1 MKKIFILSVVLILLM
16 TSCSEPSSTIS
27 DDNNDNFEWTI
38 VKEPTCNQDGKK
50 TRYDE
55 EGNLIEQTIPAL
67 GHNWGEW
74 EIDQEP
80 ACEYNGYKTR
90 YCSRCDDIEQVDIP
104 ATGHTFIGDDLLYDE
119 QTHYQYCTKCQNY
132 VNIEDHNLTLVEE
145 KQLSM
150 PIIINE
156 NNDATKLGTDWLYW
170 VTYGRNHSSLS
181 YQTIKGNDK
190 DAKNIISVV
199 NGTNNDD
206 IRCLDEY
213 DDDYYYVNYGSEKVY
228 ECDHCGAKIAVKEL
242 KTFETIPEIYNSNL
256 FTNAYEAYF
265 EYDEKGNLITVES
278 KYYGIHSSSKDYCY
292 RTINRYFEY
301 DQQNRVISVK
311 TSPDSK
317 YRVGIYYN
325 EEYDNQVYD
334 VVYKCEYYYNLHD
347 EWITND
353 LDRIYVLYDEL
364 GRIYEAKYACTYE
377 MDNSSFTE
385 ECLYLLSY
393 YGDELLL
400 SSFIKEDRL
409 VESGVPKPDFGDSYY
424 HNYYFDEY
432 GNMIR
437 SESWTASSNKEN
449 VVEYTNAYDSNGLIT
464 FQDVYRSSSN
474 NEFYN
479 ISYDYDFDEY
489 GNLIYVSARTT
500 CKSIYSNNTAEEF
513 VEADITYDD
522 NGNIIS
528 MTVSRY
534 NHPNNNPELVLSN
547 QKTTTFSRVS
557 NVMED
562 ETTILL
568 N

>member
-55 EGNLIEQTIPAL
+55 KGNLIEQTIPAL
-67 GHNWGEW
+67 GHDWGEW

-80 ACEYNGYKTR
+80 SCEYNGYKTR
-90 YCSRCDDIEQVDIP
+90 YCSLCDDIEQVDIP

-170 VTYGRNHSSLS
+170 GTYGRNHSSLS

-190 DAKNIISVV
+190 DAKNVISVV
-199 NGTNNDD
+199 NGINCND
-206 IRCLDEY
+206 IRCKDEY

-228 ECDHCGAKIAVKEL
+228 ECDHCGAKIAVKKL

-317 YRVGIYYN
+317 YRVGIYYD
-325 EEYDNQVYD
+325 EEYDGQLYD
-334 VVYKCEYYYNLHD
+334 IVYKSEYYNSSRDGWFFGDYP
-347 EWITND
+347 
-353 LDRIYVLYDEL
+353 RIYTLVDEL
-364 GRIYEAKYACTYE
+364 GRIYEAKEVEDYVYDDILYE
-377 MDNSSFTE
+377 TLIE
-385 ECLYLLSY
+385 LSY
-393 YGDELLL
+393 YGDEFTL
-400 SSFIKEDRL
+400 SSFKE
-409 VESGVPKPDFGDSYY
+409 ESRTSNNGGNFSTSYY

-437 SESWTASSNKEN
+437 SEQWTASSNKEN
-449 VVEYTNAYDSNGLIT
+449 VVEYTNTYDSNGLII
-464 FQDVYRSSSN
+464 FQNVYRTNSSY
-474 NEFYN
+474 EFYN
-479 ISYDYDFDEY
+479 ISYDYRSDEN

>member
-67 GHNWGEW
+67 GHDWGEW

-104 ATGHTFIGDDLLYDE
+104 ATGHIFIGDDLLYDE

-132 VNIEDHNLTLVEE
+132 VNIQNHNLTLVEE

-228 ECDHCGAKIAVKEL
+228 ECDHCGAKIAVKKL

-377 MDNSSFTE
+377 IDNSSFTE

-500 CKSIYSNNTAEEF
+500 WKSIYSNNTAEEF
-513 VEADITYDD
+513 VEADIFYDD

-528 MTVSRY
+528 MTTY
-534 NHPNNNPELVLSN
+534 YYDHPNNNPELVLSD

-557 NVMED
+557 NVIED
-562 ETTILL
+562 ETTVLL